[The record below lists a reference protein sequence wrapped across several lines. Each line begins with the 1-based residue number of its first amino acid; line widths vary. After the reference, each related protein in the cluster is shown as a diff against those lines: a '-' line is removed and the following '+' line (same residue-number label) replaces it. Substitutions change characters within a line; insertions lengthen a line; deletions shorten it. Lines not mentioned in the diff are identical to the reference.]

1 MRCRVSERVRRG
13 GERGRQ
19 TGEGGTAGVSKK
31 PRVEC
36 ERSYRTCCSHCS
48 NINNGFQGT
57 DAAALG
63 QTQTV
68 EAAGFSGLWTGTVLL
83 LLEALHIKD

>member
-1 MRCRVSERVRRG
+1 M
-13 GERGRQ
+13 
-19 TGEGGTAGVSKK
+19 SKK

-36 ERSYRTCCSHCS
+36 ERSYHTCCSHCS